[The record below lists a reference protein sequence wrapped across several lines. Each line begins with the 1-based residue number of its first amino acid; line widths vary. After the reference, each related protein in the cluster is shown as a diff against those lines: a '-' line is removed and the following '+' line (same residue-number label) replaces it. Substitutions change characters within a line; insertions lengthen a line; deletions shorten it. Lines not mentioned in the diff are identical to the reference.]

1 MVSLT
6 PETKCNSPEVRNS
19 FSQQEKKKNNT
30 NNWEGGWGT
39 FLLLPVPGGGE
50 RA

>member
-6 PETKCNSPEVRNS
+6 PETKRNSPEVRNS
-19 FSQQEKKKNNT
+19 FSQQEKK
-30 NNWEGGWGT
+30 NNWEWDWGT

-50 RA
+50 RS

>member
-19 FSQQEKKKNNT
+19 FSQQEKKKK
-30 NNWEGGWGT
+30 NNWEWGWGT
-39 FLLLPVPGGGE
+39 FLLLPVPGGSE
-50 RA
+50 RS